1 MLTLARNF
9 VTKYAVAFLVVIIVS
24 LGITTKW
31 ALDTKEA
38 VQADLVRA
46 EQSID
51 RIASDLAQ
59 ERRNARTLADALASY
74 QRRSQELNEAN
85 ERLSLELRNALN
97 QNTTWSRGA
106 VPSAVTDS
114 LCQQLNCVSDP
125 E

>member
-59 ERRNARTLADALASY
+59 ERRNARTLADALASH
-74 QRRSQELNEAN
+74 QRRSDELNEAN